1 MNASDAFFPDPE
13 GRIRA
18 LIRSE
23 RTVVVGLGNPDRA
36 DDGAG
41 IEIVSKWKARL
52 GRRAFLDTETSAETI
67 VLDHLSD
74 PDADVFLFVDAAD
87 FGGKPGDFRLFGI
100 GDQELFR
107 PALSTHQVPM
117 DLLMGL
123 IASRRKDVFLLGI
136 QPGSLEPLGG
146 MTPEVSETVELL
158 SGISD

>member
-1 MNASDAFFPDPE
+1 MCDAVSPDPE
-13 GRIRA
+13 IRIRA

-52 GRRAFLDTETSAETI
+52 GRRAFLDTEISAETI
-67 VLDHLSD
+67 VLDHLAD

-100 GDQELFR
+100 GEQDRFR

-136 QPGSLEPLGG
+136 QPESLEPMGG
-146 MTPEVSETVELL
+146 MTPAVSDTVRRL
-158 SGISD
+158 SAWAD